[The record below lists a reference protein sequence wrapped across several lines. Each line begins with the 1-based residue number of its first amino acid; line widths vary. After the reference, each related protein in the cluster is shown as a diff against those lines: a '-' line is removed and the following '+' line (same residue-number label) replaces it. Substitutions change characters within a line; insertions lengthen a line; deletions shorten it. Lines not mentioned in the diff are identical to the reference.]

1 MKISRSMG
9 VNDVLRLSP
18 PSQVAVP
25 PFYALLPDPVQM
37 EYQEAVSKATFQQL
51 VTDLEPSTT
60 YSFYIKAYT
69 SRGASKA
76 SATAVQSTL
85 GEVPAVP
92 SLYIKVLNSTAIQAA
107 WEPSMKLGQNQGF
120 KLYYRKVPL
129 PHYTGPMLLPSNVTA
144 YTICRLDPSVVY
156 EVKLLAFNQHG
167 DGNSSVR
174 FVSLKE
180 ASARA
185 ALNPSCN
192 CVSDE
197 QRGKSSSTGIII
209 GIHIGATCIIVCVL
223 FLMFGYRGRLMKCK
237 TGREQ
242 LPAPQGSRA
251 GSRAGSDVPGP
262 NGAAQRDNEVPG
274 IGGKE
279 SDLNEMERLFPRPSS
294 QTDAGATCGAVPAP
308 SLDQT
313 QVSTITADEL
323 SFAEEDPPCPRAP
336 YLPPAPGD

>member
-223 FLMFGYRGRLMKCK
+223 FLMFGYRGRYEGRPPPNC
-237 TGREQ
+237 GRETERREEYV
-242 LPAPQGSRA
+242 LYRGSSSGER
-251 GSRAGSDVPGP
+251 SR
-262 NGAAQRDNEVPG
+262 
-274 IGGKE
+274 
-279 SDLNEMERLFPRPSS
+279 
-294 QTDAGATCGAVPAP
+294 
-308 SLDQT
+308 
-313 QVSTITADEL
+313 
-323 SFAEEDPPCPRAP
+323 
-336 YLPPAPGD
+336 